1 MPRDAHQ
8 HPIWKTPLLK
18 QWGRRRVLLTAL
30 GVSGCVILLR
40 VAGLLQNWELSALDY
55 LIRLRPPSP
64 TDDRIVIVG
73 IDEPDLRAVGKF
85 PIPDAKIAKLIQ
97 QITVAKPRAIGLD
110 IYRDLPV
117 EPGHSALSQQLQNN
131 PRLFGIEH
139 IGDMD
144 GPNIPAPPP
153 MPPERVGFNNIV
165 HDSDDKVRRGLLYF
179 FVDGQEEARQ
189 SFALVLALKYL
200 QDEGISPNPAADA
213 SGALQLGNT
222 VFPRFT
228 SNQGGYTRADDGGYQ
243 ILLNPKGPA
252 NSFKR
257 VSMTEV
263 LQGNISPEVFRDRVV
278 LIGYTAISMNDFALT
293 SYSSHLLS
301 APKPIAGVELHANIT
316 SQLISAAKNER
327 SLIHS
332 WPEPFDW
339 LWILVWAWVAAS
351 ISWKLRSLKV
361 SIAAL
366 SASMISVGLVSLG
379 ALMLGWWIPVIPPL
393 LAIAG
398 SASVITLHIARSEK
412 ELRRSKEFLNTII
425 NTIPDPIYVK
435 DRLHRWIVLNEAF
448 AHLLQ
453 QPMAALLER
462 SGYDVFSEQEA
473 ETLHYYDEMVFT
485 RGEAHLSEELFTDGS
500 GVPHYAEIKRS
511 LHQDAGG
518 NLFLVG
524 IIRDITERKRMEE
537 ELKRTA
543 AELIRSNAELQ
554 QSASQLSHIAN
565 HDSLTGL
572 PNRKLFYERLEHAI
586 EWAQERQQLV
596 GLLFLDLDGFKQ
608 INDSM
613 GHDVGDLL
621 LKAIAKRLSGCLRGS
636 DTVCRL
642 GGDEFTV
649 ILPAIPSAQDAARV
663 AEKVLQTIAQ
673 PLDLCGTS
681 VVITSSVGISLYPT
695 NAIEV
700 EMLVKEADNAMYQAK
715 QQGKSG
721 YQFSTLTPI

>member
-1 MPRDAHQ
+1 MPWGNRQ
-8 HPIWKTPLLK
+8 HPIWKSPILK
-18 QWGRRRVLLTAL
+18 QWGHKRVLFTAL
-30 GVSGCVILLR
+30 GVSGCVILLK

-55 LIRLRPPSP
+55 LIRSRPPSP

-73 IDEPDLRAVGKF
+73 IDEPDLQAVGKF
-85 PIPDAKIAKLIQ
+85 PIPDAKIAELIQ

-117 EPGHSALSQQLQNN
+117 EPGHSALSQQLKNN
-131 PRLFGIEH
+131 PSLFGIEH

-144 GPNIPAPPP
+144 GPNIPAPPHL
-153 MPPERVGFNNIV
+153 PPDRVGFNNIV

-179 FVDGQEEARQ
+179 FVEGQEEARQ

-200 QDEGISPNPAADA
+200 QDEGILPNQASDH

-228 SNQGGYTRADDGGYQ
+228 SDDGGYTHADDGGYQ
-243 ILLNPKGPA
+243 ILLNPRGPA
-252 NSFKR
+252 NTFKR
-257 VSMTEV
+257 VSMTAVMQGEV
-263 LQGNISPEVFRDRVV
+263 SPEIFRDRVV
-278 LIGYTAISMNDFALT
+278 LIGYTAISMNDFTLI
-293 SYSSHLLS
+293 SYGSHLLG
-301 APKPIAGVELHANIT
+301 APQPIAGVELHANII

-327 SLIHS
+327 PLILS
-332 WPEPFDW
+332 WPEPCDW
-339 LWILVWAWVAAS
+339 IWILIWAWVAAS

-366 SASMISVGLVSLG
+366 AASIIITGVVSLG
-379 ALMLGWWIPVIPPL
+379 ALIWGWWIPVIPPL
-393 LAIAG
+393 LAIVG
-398 SASVITLHIARSEK
+398 SASVITIHIARSEE

-453 QPMAALLER
+453 QPMSALLER
-462 SGYDVFSEQEA
+462 SGYDVFSAQEA
-473 ETLHYYDEMVFT
+473 ETLHYYDELVFSK
-485 RGEAHLSEELFTDGS
+485 GEAHLNEELFTDSNGM
-500 GVPHYAEIKRS
+500 PHYAEIKRS

-554 QSASQLSHIAN
+554 RSASQLNHIAN

-586 EWAQERQQLV
+586 EWATERQQLV

-613 GHDVGDLL
+613 GHDIGDLL
-621 LKAIAKRLSGCLRGS
+621 LKAIATRLSGCLRSS

-649 ILPAIPSAQDAARV
+649 ILPAIPGAQDAARV
-663 AEKVLQTIAQ
+663 AEKVLKTIAQ
-673 PLDLCGTS
+673 PLDLCGTT
-681 VVITSSVGISLYPT
+681 VAITSSVGISLYPT
-695 NAIEV
+695 NAIEI
-700 EMLVKEADNAMYQAK
+700 ETLVKEADNAMYLAK

-721 YQFSTLTPI
+721 YQFSTLTCI